1 MTRMSVTEDEL
12 LGDLLYGSARP
23 LGGSKLSD
31 DELVELAADT
41 FKEKPF
47 CVVRHWLILDVMLP
61 ESTEQQIKAQG
72 LEATVLYAQA
82 AVFDS
87 ENRHSPGD
95 SLLSGYQSD
104 FDGCIFESKDRL
116 YILAGRGARKYV
128 SLPALQ
134 ALNAYE
140 NAGSGA

>member
-1 MTRMSVTEDEL
+1 M
-12 LGDLLYGSARP
+12 
-23 LGGSKLSD
+23 
-31 DELVELAADT
+31 VELAADT

-61 ESTEQQIKAQG
+61 ETTEQEIKAQG
-72 LEATVLYAQA
+72 LEATVLYAQS

-87 ENRHSPGD
+87 QNKHAPGD
-95 SLLSGYQSD
+95 SILSGYLRD